1 MKTIIEVNYF
11 LCVIV
16 VLVIKHHNVQV
27 NNLYTS
33 PVRKVYRH
41 LSYYNDSITY
51 KVVLVKYLMKGVK
64 ENERENEILW
74 LCLSW
79 HC

>member
-33 PVRKVYRH
+33 SVRKVYRH

-51 KVVLVKYLMKGVK
+51 KVVLVNRFSKRKEQK
-64 ENERENEILW
+64 ENQHEIHFYA
-74 LCLSW
+74 CQEY
-79 HC
+79 